1 MCTDPYAH
9 ATSRP
14 QLSRRRLFALPAA
27 LAAPSACSGD
37 PDFPEPPRVVAAPAD
52 GVLAANFNEHL
63 DVLSFGQLQHVGAT
77 WVRGFYPLQRADHTD
92 PAGSPELTKI
102 LTAAAAGYG
111 TVLSLKFGYRRGLPR
126 AGSSAMNLVLQRVDK
141 VLAATMGKVSV
152 VVVGNEPFIECS
164 PADRRSGTVN
174 TFYERMARHVL
185 DYRSRVCGA
194 TCSSEIY
201 LGALTGL
208 NDPAGR
214 NLQTGR
220 WLEFVKNTPELAGTD
235 CHPHVSFLAEGQQY
249 LDYIIPR
256 IGPHQKFLA
265 TEFSLVKLFR
275 SHMNDPVPAAFA
287 NRWHVPRT
295 TPVWQ
300 VLRGFIEQPVSQRK
314 WMDFL
319 TSCPWFAS
327 NRTFLTDMVGR
338 FRQTGRC
345 AVVAYGIIQDAA
357 MSDDFGPDSKPW
369 ILNSVFC
376 PRTVKPGADGLP
388 GRNTVWS
395 QQFRAAQDR

>member
-1 MCTDPYAH
+1 MCTDPYARP
-9 ATSRP
+9 TRRP
-14 QLSRRRLFALPAA
+14 QFSRRRLFALPAA
-27 LAAPSACSGD
+27 LAAASACSTETD
-37 PDFPEPPRVVAAPAD
+37 SPEPPRVVAAPAD
-52 GVLAANFNEHL
+52 GALAANLNQNL
-63 DVLSFGQLQHVGAT
+63 DKLSFDQLQHVRAT
-77 WVRGFYPLQRADHTD
+77 WVRGFYPLQRADDAD
-92 PAGSPELTKI
+92 PADSPELTKL

-126 AGSSAMNLVLQRVDK
+126 AGSSAMNLVLQRLDN

-164 PADRRSGTVN
+164 PVDRSDGTVN

-185 DYRSRVCGA
+185 DYRSRVCGP
-194 TCSSEIY
+194 TCRSEIY

-214 NLQTGR
+214 TPQTDR
-220 WLEFVKNTPELAGTD
+220 WLEFVKNTPALTGTD
-235 CHPHVSFLAEGQQY
+235 CHPHVTSLAEGQKY

-256 IGPHQKFLA
+256 IGPHQTFLA
-265 TEFSLVKLFR
+265 TEFSLVKLYR
-275 SHMNDPVPAAFA
+275 NHMKDPVPAAFA

-300 VLRGFIEQPVSQRK
+300 ILRGFIEQPVSQQK

-319 TSCPWFAS
+319 TSCPWFAGNS
-327 NRTFLTDMVGR
+327 TFLTDMVGR

-345 AVVAYGIIQDAA
+345 AVAAYGIVQDEA
-357 MSDDFGPDSKPW
+357 MSVHFGPDAMPW

-376 PRTVKPGADGLP
+376 PRTVKPRADGLP

-395 QQFRAAQDR
+395 RQFRAAQDR